1 MLTFNKKV
9 LIISS
14 WAPPGL
20 GASPHFLFNLLSNF
34 DKDSFILYTDK
45 NNADPTLKGQKLL
58 CKYFF
63 FENRNN
69 NLNNKSKVRRI
80 TTRAINFF
88 LTIKNGLEIIKN
100 EQIEVLLG
108 TADKGWA
115 LFSTFALSKISKKP
129 YAVYLLDLYRWNN
142 FGLLGDILASLFE
155 PILFRNAKKIFVMG
169 EGHRKFYEKKYGAK
183 YTYEIITNCPQVY
196 SGQNIKKHNPST
208 PYKILYT
215 GNIYWPQEKSIRNL
229 IEAVSQMDDLN
240 VCVSLYTPKLMK
252 VFQAEYSKNPK
263 VEFHSATQ
271 KEMANIQAN
280 ADILFIPLSWGT
292 PRIGVIEMA
301 IPGKTAEYLIS
312 GRPIL
317 VYAPPYAFL
326 AEYADKYQFARVV
339 DKEEIGFLK
348 EGIRDIL
355 TNPHYSETLAC
366 NAKAL
371 FKKEYDLLT
380 NAQKLKQYVDKI

>member
-1 MLTFNKKV
+1 M

-14 WAPPGL
+14 WAPPGP

-34 DKDSFILYTDK
+34 DKDSYILYTDK
-45 NNADPTLKGQKLL
+45 NNADPTLNGQKLL

-63 FENRNN
+63 FENRNV
-69 NLNNKSKVRRI
+69 NLNNKSKIRRI
-80 TTRAINFF
+80 TTKITNFF
-88 LTIKNGLEIIKN
+88 LTIKNGLEIIRN
-100 EQIEVLLG
+100 EQVEVLLG
-108 TADKGWA
+108 TADNGWA
-115 LFSTFALSKISKKP
+115 LLSAFALSKISKKP

-142 FGLLGDILASLFE
+142 FGLFWDILAHLFE
-155 PILFRNAKKIFVMG
+155 PIFFRNAKKIFVMG

-183 YTYEIITNCPQVY
+183 YAYEIITNCPQVQVDTE
-196 SGQNIKKHNPST
+196 QNLKNADHSWS
-208 PYKILYT
+208 YEILYT

-229 IEAVSQMDDLN
+229 IEAVSQMDDIHVRVL
-240 VCVSLYTPKLMK
+240 LYTPKPVK

-263 VEFHSATQ
+263 VEFRTAAQ

-280 ADILFIPLSWGT
+280 ADILFIPLSWEA
-292 PRIGVIEMA
+292 PKIGVIEMA

-317 VYAPPYAFL
+317 VHAPPYAFL
-326 AEYADKYQFARVV
+326 VEYANKYQFARVV
-339 DKEEIGFLK
+339 DKEEIGALK

-355 TNPHYSETLAC
+355 ANPDYAGALVR

-371 FKKEYDLLT
+371 FKREYDLLV
-380 NAQKLKQYVDKI
+380 NAQKLKQYIDKI